1 MALSQILTPHIT
13 KAIDALFGVSVKNIE
28 LQATRRDFEGDI
40 TMVIFPLLKV
50 IKSNPV
56 ELGNK
61 IGQYLVDNT
70 VEVERFNV
78 VSGFLN
84 LVISDDYYINFF
96 NGIKAEE
103 NFGTVQPTEGGKAVM
118 VEYASPNTNKPLHL
132 GHVRNVLLGY
142 SVAQIIEASGQK
154 VYKTQVI
161 NDRGIHICKSMLA
174 YKKFAPKGTD
184 GKKETPST
192 TFDVK
197 YKKGDHFVG
206 KYYVEYDKA
215 FKAELEKQ
223 AASEIKEYITLSRK
237 TGSWR
242 AFQDRKKTI
251 TFKVLTAYE
260 NALREYVKEKV
271 DIDTNVIK
279 RRIFFLSDA
288 HLGMGD
294 DLERNIKDAR
304 QEFLSYLRNNK
315 FLIFNDAEMC
325 SKNPILCDIMQRHA
339 KIVIKSISSEPEIA
353 SKVKILQQAQ
363 KMLRDWEAG
372 VPTVVKLWEKMN
384 GWVYEGFDASFKAIG
399 VDFDK
404 NYYESDTYLLGKD
417 VVADGLAKGVF
428 YKKEDGSVWIDL
440 TDEGLDEKL
449 VLRRD
454 GTSVYI
460 TQDIGTAIQR
470 VKDFPDVG
478 GMVYTVGN
486 EQDYHFKV
494 LFLIL
499 KKLGFDWAANLFHLS
514 YGMVDLPSGK
524 MKSREGTVVDADDLM
539 AEMTQTAQEIAE
551 ELGKLEGYSAED
563 KARLYS
569 IIGLG
574 ALKYYILKVDPKK
587 RILFD
592 PKESVDFA
600 GNTGP
605 FIQYTYARIQ
615 SLLRKADFDFGITL
629 SAADITLH
637 EKEKELLKLVAQY
650 PEVIQNAAD
659 SHSPALIANYTYEL
673 VKEYNSFYQSVP
685 VLGAEVLNEK
695 VFRVQLSKKVGETIK
710 SAFGLL
716 GIGVP
721 ERM

>member
-1 MALSQILTPHIT
+1 MALSQILIPHIQ
-13 KAIDALFGVSVKNIE
+13 KAVEALFGISVEKIE
-28 LQATRRDFEGDI
+28 LQATRREFEGDI
-40 TMVIFPLLKV
+40 TMVIFPLLKLV
-50 IKSNPV
+50 KSNPNA
-56 ELGNK
+56 LGNA
-61 IGQYLVDNT
+61 IGQYLVDHT
-70 VEVERFNV
+70 DVVEKYNV
-78 VSGFLN
+78 AGGGFLN
-84 LVISDDYYINFF
+84 IVISDAFYINFF
-96 NGIKAEE
+96 NDIKGDEH
-103 NFGTVQPTEGGKAVM
+103 FGRQQPTEGGNAVM

-142 SVAQIIEASGQK
+142 SVANIIEASGKK

-174 YKKFAPKGTD
+174 YEKFGKG
-184 GKKETPST
+184 ETPESAG
-192 TFDVK
+192 V
-197 YKKGDHFVG
+197 KGDKLVG
-206 KYYVEYDKA
+206 NYYVEFDKA
-215 FKAELEKQ
+215 YKK
-223 AASEIKEYITLSRK
+223 EIDILQNEGK
-237 TGSWR
+237 TEEE
-242 AFQDRKKTI
+242 AKK
-251 TFKVLTAYE
+251 
-260 NALREYVKEKV
+260 NA
-271 DIDTNVIK
+271 
-279 RRIFFLSDA
+279 
-288 HLGMGD
+288 
-294 DLERNIKDAR
+294 
-304 QEFLSYLRNNK
+304 
-315 FLIFNDAEMC
+315 
-325 SKNPILCDIMQRHA
+325 PILLEA
-339 KIVIKSISSEPEIA
+339 
-353 SKVKILQQAQ
+353 QA
-363 KMLRDWEAG
+363 MLLKWEAG
-372 VPTVVKLWEKMN
+372 DEAVVALWNKMN
-384 GWVYEGFDASFKAIG
+384 GWVYDGFEISFKNIG

-417 VVADGLAKGVF
+417 VVADGLAKGIF

-449 VLRRD
+449 VLRKD

-499 KKLGFDWAANLFHLS
+499 KKLGFDWAANLYHLS

-539 AEMTQTAQEIAE
+539 AEMTETAQNISE
-551 ELGKLEGYSAED
+551 ELGKLEGYSDED
-563 KARLYS
+563 KARLYN

-615 SLLRKADFDFGITL
+615 SLLRKASFDYSVTL
-629 SAADITLH
+629 SVEDINLH
-637 EKEKELLKLVAQY
+637 EKEKELLKIVAQY
-650 PEVIQNAAD
+650 PEVVQNAAE
-659 SHSPALIANYTYEL
+659 SHSPALVANYTYDL

-685 VLGAEVLNEK
+685 VLGSEVENERI
-695 VFRVQLSKKVGETIK
+695 FRIQLSKKVGETIK